1 MPSISK
7 PGKKSRTATALRVS
21 RKIIVDFPEPLYSR
35 TEKATRELATS
46 RSALIRLAVERFLE
60 VLSNQRLERELL
72 EGYQANAKLNQ
83 RIAQDFSHVDAEN
96 I

>member
-1 MPSISK
+1 MPSNSK
-7 PGKKSRTATALRVS
+7 PGKKSRTRAALRAS
-21 RKIIVDFPEPLYSR
+21 RKIIVDFPEPLFSR
-35 TEKATRELATS
+35 TEKATQELATS

-60 VLSNQRLERELL
+60 VLSNQRLERELVD
-72 EGYQANAKLNQ
+72 GYQANAKLNQ

>member
-1 MPSISK
+1 MPSSK
-7 PGKKSRTATALRVS
+7 SQRKTRRPVEARAS

-35 TEKATRELATS
+35 TEKATQELATS

-60 VLSNQRLERELL
+60 VLSKQRLEGELV

>member
-1 MPSISK
+1 MASISK
-7 PGKKSRTATALRVS
+7 SGRKSRTPTAVRAS
-21 RKIIVDFPEPLYSR
+21 RKIIVDFPEPLYTR

-60 VLSNQRLERELL
+60 VLANQRLERELV